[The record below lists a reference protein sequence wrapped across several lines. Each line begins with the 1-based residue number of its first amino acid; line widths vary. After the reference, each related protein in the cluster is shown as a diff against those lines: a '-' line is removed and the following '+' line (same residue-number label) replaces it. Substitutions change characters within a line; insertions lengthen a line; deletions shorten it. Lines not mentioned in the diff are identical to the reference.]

1 MKKMVGGSRGKL
13 QGSRIALCVLVT
25 LTEHLHAM
33 LLEDGLKPW
42 RVILDDLIKVTLLRR
57 IVVAHGHDIGNG
69 YISGETVTRV
79 SGRGATVRYDKS
91 LR

>member
-33 LLEDGLKPW
+33 LLEDGLRPC
-42 RVILDDLIKVTLLRR
+42 RVVPCR
-57 IVVAHGHDIGNG
+57 
-69 YISGETVTRV
+69 S
-79 SGRGATVRYDKS
+79 
-91 LR
+91 